1 MKEENRSFNISWFFR
16 WFLNNQAV
24 TMLLVSLLVFL
35 NVLVFTKI
43 SFVFEPVLAFIT
55 AVILPVVLS
64 AILYYLVKPG
74 VDWIEKQGLN
84 RTGAIAI
91 IFTGVALLLIW
102 AVAAFIPMI
111 QQQMMS
117 FFRNFPIY
125 VADLEGQLTR
135 LFADDRLEGIRPQL
149 VDLVDNYSQKA
160 IDYAQTLS
168 REAVNWAGNL
178 ASAIARVAVA
188 VIISPFIIFYI
199 LRDGTEMRDSFVKY
213 LPTKIRQPT
222 SRVLR
227 DINHQLASY
236 VQGQVTVAAV
246 VGLMFSILFSIIG
259 LPFAITLGVMAGFL
273 NMIPYLGSFLAMV
286 PVVILAVVD
295 GPMMLV
301 KVAVVF
307 TIEQTIEGR
316 FVTPL
321 VLGSKLNIHPI
332 TIMFILLTGGSMLG
346 VWGVFLAIPV
356 YASIKVVVKEVFSW
370 YRVVSGL
377 YEDETTIETSEEE
390 NAI

>member
-370 YRVVSGL
+370 YRAVSGL
-377 YEDETTIETSEEE
+377 YEDETTLETSEEE